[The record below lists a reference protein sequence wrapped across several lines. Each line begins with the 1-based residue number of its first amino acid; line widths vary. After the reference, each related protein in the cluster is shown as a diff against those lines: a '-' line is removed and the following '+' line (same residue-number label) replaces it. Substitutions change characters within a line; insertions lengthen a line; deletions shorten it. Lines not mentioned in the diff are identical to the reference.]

1 MQFLLL
7 VILLIIVVA
16 LIFLFTSRRRRAPI
30 VVHVADEKFSDRYRK
45 IAGNEIHSGE
55 SSNIQSLIERIKEID
70 EKINII
76 LEKDISDEAKKIV
89 IHELEEEKKKLEEE
103 VKKSRI

>member
-7 VILLIIVVA
+7 VIFLIIVVT
-16 LIFLFTSRRRRAPI
+16 LIFLFTSRRKRAPI
-30 VVHVADEKFSDRYRK
+30 VVHVADEKYPDQYRK
-45 IAGNEIHSGE
+45 IAQNKTHNGK

-76 LEKDISDEAKKIV
+76 LEKDISDEAKKII
-89 IHELEEEKKKLEEE
+89 IHELEEEKRKLEEE
-103 VKKSRI
+103 LRG